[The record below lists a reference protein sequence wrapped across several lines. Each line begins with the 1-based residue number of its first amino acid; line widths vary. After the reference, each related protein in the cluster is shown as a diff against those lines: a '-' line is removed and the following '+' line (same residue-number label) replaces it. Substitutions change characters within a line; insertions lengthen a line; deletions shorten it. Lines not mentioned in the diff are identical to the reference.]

1 MCTELLL
8 AALYF
13 LTIFCVNFF
22 LFKVLKNYFDNL
34 NYLRKIKKILTS
46 FSNKNQLTLTVLLHL
61 FSKKDL
67 KNKTNL
73 KKLTSL
79 FDLND
84 PLVIGNV
91 YRNLLQNKGN
101 SALNRIS
108 ENFYLQL
115 LENQYLSRNIN
126 LK

>member
-8 AALYF
+8 AILYF

-22 LFKVLKNYFDNL
+22 LFKVLKTYFDNV
-34 NYLRKIKKILTS
+34 NYLRKLKTIFNS
-46 FSNKNQLTLTVLLHL
+46 FSDKNQLKLITLLHL

-67 KNKTNL
+67 KSRPNL
-73 KKLTSL
+73 KKLTTFL
-79 FDLND
+79 EIND
-84 PLVIGNV
+84 PLVLGNI
-91 YRNLLQNKGN
+91 YKNLLQNTGN
-101 SALNRIS
+101 TGVNRIS

-115 LENQYLSRNIN
+115 LENQYLSKNIN

>member
-8 AALYF
+8 AILYF

-22 LFKVLKNYFDNL
+22 LFKVLKTYFDNV
-34 NYLRKIKKILTS
+34 NYLRKLKTIFNS
-46 FSNKNQLTLTVLLHL
+46 FSDKNQLKLITLLHL

-67 KNKTNL
+67 KSKPNL
-73 KKLTSL
+73 KKLTTFL
-79 FDLND
+79 ETND
-84 PLVIGNV
+84 PLVLGNI
-91 YRNLLQNKGN
+91 YKNLLQNTGN
-101 SALNRIS
+101 TGVNRIS

>member
-34 NYLRKIKKILTS
+34 KYLRKIKKILTS

-67 KNKTNL
+67 KNRTNL
-73 KKLTSL
+73 KKLTLL

-101 SALNRIS
+101 PGLNRIS

>member
-8 AALYF
+8 AILYF

-22 LFKVLKNYFDNL
+22 LFKVLKTYFDNV
-34 NYLRKIKKILTS
+34 NYLRKLKTIFNS
-46 FSNKNQLTLTVLLHL
+46 FSDKNQLKLITLLHL

-67 KNKTNL
+67 KSRPNL
-73 KKLTSL
+73 KKLTTFL
-79 FDLND
+79 EIND
-84 PLVIGNV
+84 PLVLGNI
-91 YRNLLQNKGN
+91 YKNLLQNTGN
-101 SALNRIS
+101 TGVNRIS